1 MSGVAT
7 ATVVAGALGAGASMS
22 AAGKSSRAAKDAASK
37 QEAMSNKELAFR
49 QAMYDHEKQMTQPI
63 RQKLTDEAMSGE
75 PLDYAQTSAK
85 IKQNYADARRRLAE
99 QGYGTGT
106 VGSPLGAAGA
116 QGMELAEASDL
127 GGAFA
132 QGMSAKRGLGTTLM
146 GYGNVNGTGNGVAGA
161 MGSQGGLYGQQAAQ
175 YGAAAQQGW
184 NTAGNAVGGAIRGLG
199 RVYGDG
205 GDSGAVDWYH
215 PDPSIAVQTNYT
227 PDQTMALPAS
237 NYGGPSPILSQTPS
251 YGSEV
256 LSYQPATSYNP
267 VTNVES

>member
-7 ATVVAGALGAGASMS
+7 ATVAAGVLGAGASMS

-49 QAMYDHEKQMTQPI
+49 QAMYDYEKQMTQPI

-175 YGAAAQQGW
+175 YGTAAQQAW
-184 NTAGNAVGGAIRGLG
+184 ANAGNALNGTIRDLG
-199 RVYGDG
+199 RMKWPEPTPPPPPGSPSAPLGQDQ
-205 GDSGAVDWYH
+205 SPSNGAG
-215 PDPSIAVQTNYT
+215 A
-227 PDQTMALPAS
+227 
-237 NYGGPSPILSQTPS
+237 PSPYEHPTPLPD
-251 YGSEV
+251 V
-256 LSYQPATSYNP
+256 NLPPFDPWQNP
-267 VTNVES
+267 YPNAEN

>member
-1 MSGVAT
+1 MSGLAT
-7 ATVVAGALGAGASMS
+7 AIGTVAAGTIGAGASMS

-49 QAMYDHEKQMTQPI
+49 QAMYDYEKQMTQPI
-63 RQKLTDEAMSGE
+63 RQKLTNEYMSGE

-146 GYGNVNGTGNGVAGA
+146 GYGNVNVTGNGVAGA

-175 YGAAAQQGW
+175 YGAAAQQSW
-184 NTAGNAVGGAIRGLG
+184 ANAGNALNGTIRDLG
-199 RVYGDG
+199 RIKWPEPTPPPPPGSPSAPLGQDQ
-205 GDSGAVDWYH
+205 SPSNGAG
-215 PDPSIAVQTNYT
+215 A
-227 PDQTMALPAS
+227 
-237 NYGGPSPILSQTPS
+237 PSPYEHPTPLPDVNLPPF
-251 YGSEV
+251 E
-256 LSYQPATSYNP
+256 PWKNP
-267 VTNVES
+267 YPNAEN